1 MQIKERGKDVFEV
14 GSESSSRVYLVT
26 WGTEGEFWSCT
37 CTAYAIGRNKAGGMG
52 CKFVCKHIREIETY
66 QPVAQTSNDGVKESL
81 LNMIG
86 ALQAK
91 ETEPEDDDD
100 DDLPRRVEDDSVVAD
115 LVEDDMSAAMDA
127 AWAEINK

>member
-14 GSESSSRVYLVT
+14 GSETSSRVYLVT

-52 CKFVCKHIREIETY
+52 CKFVCKHIREIEHH
-66 QPVAQTSNDGVKESL
+66 QPVAETSNDGVKESL
-81 LNMIG
+81 LSMVS

-91 ETEPEDDDD
+91 ETPEADDT
-100 DDLPRRVEDDSVVAD
+100 DDSVPD
-115 LVEDDMSAAMDA
+115 EMQSAMDA